1 MRRDKKED
9 CLQLRNDDER
19 GRREEDEEQGGGMA
33 VVMDRTPREN
43 IVAGGQ
49 VGEAEWS
56 RGKHSLSRGI
66 VSLRLPR

>member
-1 MRRDKKED
+1 MLRRDKKED

-33 VVMDRTPREN
+33 VVMDRTLREN

-49 VGEAEWS
+49 AGGADWS
-56 RGKHSLSRGI
+56 RGESRA
-66 VSLRLPR
+66 VTCVC

>member
-1 MRRDKKED
+1 MLRRDKKED

-43 IVAGGQ
+43 IVAGGA
-49 VGEAEWS
+49 GG
-56 RGKHSLSRGI
+56 RGRMVTWKAQS
-66 VSLRLPR
+66 VTWNC